1 MTRSCF
7 RESTVIQCDVV
18 NTLNN
23 DKRKNIKTMTLLKV
37 IMIFLFELREK

>member
-7 RESTVIQCDVV
+7 RESTVIQCDVE